1 MKQIT
6 FHKSYNLILVR
17 YSGEIWLKSMK
28 VKMRMLKILIKNIQN
43 MLERE
48 KIPYTKYQITH
59 DSARIL
65 FFFKYEFIEKAIKV
79 ISKAFGVHSLSAA
92 LRTSNRIK
100 NISERAIELGDLI
113 FEQDDSFA
121 LRVKRSGKH
130 KFTSQDVAEKV
141 GTIIL
146 DNFSHLNLK
155 VNLSNPDKIIY
166 IEVRNQFS
174 YLFTDIIETK
184 WEGLPIEYK
193 KKIGVMDIGRLSD
206 LFAGFLLMR
215 RGCVIHPVLFNIS
228 NKEDSVNKR
237 IRNWE
242 KIYNYTPFSKFS
254 LIIIN
259 LLPILDLL
267 EEELEQKVYLC
278 SLCRLIRYEI
288 IAKLSED
295 FQTKIKSIKGF
306 SDGLNFNN
314 LNFCNDEIDLESIS
328 LNYLFSKHPIFTPLV
343 GFDSERIQEEMNDIS
358 SNFNHID
365 YCKFKPKNQKFDLE
379 TVKKLYNSLK
389 IKTLIQ
395 DALDK
400 SEEYIIE

>member
-1 MKQIT
+1 MRQIT

-48 KIPYTKYQITH
+48 KIPYTKYQITD

-65 FFFKYEFIEKAIKV
+65 FFFKHEFIKEAIKV

-92 LRTSNRIK
+92 LRTSNRIQ
-100 NISERAIELGDLI
+100 NISERAIEIGDLI
-113 FEQDDSFA
+113 FKQDDSFA

-130 KFTSQDVAEKV
+130 NFSSQDVAEKV
-141 GTIIL
+141 GKILL

-155 VNLSNPDKIIY
+155 VNLSNPNKIIY

-206 LFAGFLLMR
+206 LIAGFLLMR
-215 RGCVIHPVLFNIS
+215 RGCVIYPVLFNIS
-228 NKEDSVNKR
+228 ETEDLVDKR
-237 IRNWE
+237 IANWE
-242 KIYNYTPFSKFS
+242 EIFNYTPFSKFS

-259 LLPILDLL
+259 LLPILDFV
-267 EEELEQKVYLC
+267 EEELGQKEYLC
-278 SLCRLIRYEI
+278 SLCRLIRFEI

-295 FQTKIKSIKGF
+295 FQTKIKYIRGF

-314 LNFCNDEIDLESIS
+314 LNSCNDEIDLDSIS
-328 LNYLFSKHPIFTPLV
+328 LNYLFSQHPIFTPLV
-343 GFDSERIQEEMNDIS
+343 GFDSERIKKDIKEI
-358 SNFNHID
+358 SNNLNHID
-365 YCKFKPKNQKFDLE
+365 YCKFKPTNQKFDSE
-379 TVKKLYNSLK
+379 TVKKMYNSLK
-389 IKTLIQ
+389 IKSLIR
-395 DALDK
+395 DAIDK
-400 SEEYIIE
+400 SSQYIIK

>member
-1 MKQIT
+1 MRKIT
-6 FHKSYNLILVR
+6 FHKSYNLLLVR

-48 KIPYTKYQITH
+48 KIPYTKYQITD

-65 FFFKYEFIEKAIKV
+65 FFFKHEFIEEAIKV

-92 LRTSNRIK
+92 LRTSNRLK
-100 NISERAIELGDLI
+100 NISERAIEIGDLI

-141 GTIIL
+141 GKIVL

-155 VNLSNPDKIIY
+155 VNLSNPNKIIY

-174 YLFTDIIETK
+174 YLFTDIIKTK

-206 LFAGFLLMR
+206 LIAGFLLMR
-215 RGCVIHPVLFNIS
+215 RGCVLHPVLFNIS
-228 NKEDSVNKR
+228 ETEDLINKR
-237 IRNWE
+237 IVNWE
-242 KIYNYTPFSKFS
+242 EIFNYTPFSKFS

-259 LLPILDLL
+259 LLPILDFV
-267 EEELEQKVYLC
+267 EEELGKKEYLC
-278 SLCRLIRYEI
+278 SLCRLIRFEI

-314 LNFCNDEIDLESIS
+314 LNFCNDEIDLDSIS
-328 LNYLFSKHPIFTPLV
+328 LNYLFSQHPIFTPLV
-343 GFDSERIQEEMNDIS
+343 GFDSEEIQEEIKDIS
-358 SNFNHID
+358 NNLDHID
-365 YCKFKPKNQKFDLE
+365 YCKFKPKNQKFDSE

-389 IKTLIQ
+389 IKSLIR
-395 DALDK
+395 DAIDK
-400 SEEYIIE
+400 SSQYIIK